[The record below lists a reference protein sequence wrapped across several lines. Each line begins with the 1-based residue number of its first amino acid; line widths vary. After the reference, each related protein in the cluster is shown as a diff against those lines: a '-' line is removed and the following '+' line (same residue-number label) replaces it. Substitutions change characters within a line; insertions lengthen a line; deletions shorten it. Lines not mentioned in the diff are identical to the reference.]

1 MLSWICLRA
10 SGSKAAQSILSP
22 HFPCSWIRDV
32 NEQHRGL
39 RWLSGTVKTKS
50 GRVGLLARSG
60 AYAARRFGQIP
71 KGTPLTRAP
80 VMWHNISIV
89 HIRPQCAYAHI
100 AKVSPMKP
108 VYRILAELY
117 PEISPMAYYRE
128 LFPEELMESKGEE
141 VRGKYTAIAIGLN
154 EAGQAKRTQIT
165 KGLPQIEQLIAS
177 DDFVMTAPVLFAG
190 RTASNEM
197 ARYLTALEFDL
208 DFLRLDK
215 QGEIVGIR
223 DFLYQ
228 TSLSETDPFDRLPT
242 PTYVIASS
250 NRNLHVVYLLDKP
263 LPMYPNIL
271 DSVRDFR
278 RVFIPKLW
286 DSYITEADKKPQ
298 FETSPVQA
306 FRLVGSKT
314 KHGDDFVRCYQTGAR
329 VSIDYL
335 NKYSSNKIVEVKSSL
350 TKEQAKEQ
358 YPEWYDKR
366 IAKGLPKRT
375 WECYKGLY
383 EWWFKRMPEVKV
395 GHRYHYL
402 LCLAAYAQ
410 KCGISEDRLAK
421 DMALCRQEMDKLS
434 PPDNPLTMS
443 DMAKA
448 LQCHQERYR
457 TLPRAKISELSG
469 LEITPNKRNGRS
481 RAVHLEIARN
491 TRATLNKYGEGH
503 ANNAGAPNKKDKIVN
518 FKQANPG
525 MSNREIASA
534 LGVSRNTVNKWL
546 KDFQE

>member
-1 MLSWICLRA
+1 
-10 SGSKAAQSILSP
+10 
-22 HFPCSWIRDV
+22 
-32 NEQHRGL
+32 
-39 RWLSGTVKTKS
+39 
-50 GRVGLLARSG
+50 
-60 AYAARRFGQIP
+60 
-71 KGTPLTRAP
+71 
-80 VMWHNISIV
+80 
-89 HIRPQCAYAHI
+89 
-100 AKVSPMKP
+100 
-108 VYRILAELY
+108 
-117 PEISPMAYYRE
+117 MAYYRE
-128 LFPEELMESKGEE
+128 LFPADLMESKGEE

-165 KGLPQIEQLIAS
+165 KGLPQMEQLIAS

-190 RTASNEM
+190 RTASNKN

-215 QGEIVGIR
+215 QGELVGIR

-263 LPMYPNIL
+263 LPMYPNVL

-286 DSYITEADKKPQ
+286 DSYITEANKKPQ

-314 KHGDDFVRCYQTGAR
+314 KQGDDVVRCYQTGAR

-350 TKEQAKEQ
+350 TKEQAKEL

-366 IAKGLPKRT
+366 ITKGLPKRT

-383 EWWFKRMPEVKV
+383 EWWFKRMPEVRV

-434 PPDNPLTMS
+434 PPDNPLTMA

-469 LEITPNKRNGRS
+469 LEITPNKRNYLPQ
-481 RAVHLEIARN
+481 AVHLEIARN
-491 TRATLNKYGEGH
+491 TRATLNKYGHGH
-503 ANNAGAPNKKDKIVN
+503 AHNAGRGSKSSKVFEYLSNYPEATYEEIAKGCNVSLPTARKWAKQIRPDQVFIETKSKQDMVWSFKK
-518 FKQANPG
+518 ANPG